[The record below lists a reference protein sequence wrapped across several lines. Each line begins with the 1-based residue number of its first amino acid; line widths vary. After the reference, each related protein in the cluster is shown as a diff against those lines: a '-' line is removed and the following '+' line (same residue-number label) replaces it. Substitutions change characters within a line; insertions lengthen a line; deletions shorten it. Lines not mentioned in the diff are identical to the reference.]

1 MAHHT
6 IDHIKIK
13 KLPDGR
19 KGIFIDGRHK
29 DIIENGKK
37 LNQKQAFKEN
47 VFDFADKRKDKGGK
61 RNLKNLVFTHPKHGQ
76 INIQLGEGGNLHV
89 IDKNG
94 DVQKIARINTALK
107 GGMGADE
114 GNNPSA
120 TRDKV
125 IRSTKLETQR
135 SAANQKSTRVR
146 DLEIG
151 TKNPTARDTK
161 GYTRWNKFIKGI
173 IHHSG
178 PARIISATLQKFEKI
193 NNPKW
198 KPSDGLSKAGMN
210 FARNMENRL
219 GVHTVNSILNM
230 DFYPDAKT
238 HNKAHRVLED
248 VGLDTKKIGKTLNNL
263 LKEVPKTKGS
273 TGKISTI
280 NPTTGKVEMTPSDPG
295 AKMKSA
301 KLNKLYG
308 FIKNTV
314 APGITRVKQEVG
326 DFSLKGK
333 GLTVKGA
340 AVVENDPSK
349 LTKFIKQKNVIQ
361 PSGNIKPTPT
371 PRERGGLNLNSIRIG
386 GGNLLSTDVKP
397 MPNNQNVYNA
407 LRMLSQPSNDT
418 WQHPFGGPQI
428 PKF

>member
-19 KGIFIDGRHK
+19 QGIFIDGSHK
-29 DIIENGKK
+29 DIVIDGKK

-47 VFDFADKRKDKGGK
+47 VFDFADRRKGKGGK
-61 RNLKNLVFTHPKHGQ
+61 RNLKNLVFTHPTKGP
-76 INIQLGEGGNLHV
+76 INIQLGEEGNLHV

-114 GNNPSA
+114 GDNPRA

-135 SAANQKSTRVR
+135 SAASQKSTRVR

-151 TKNPTARDTK
+151 TKNPAARDTK

-273 TGKISTI
+273 IGKISTI
-280 NPTTGKVEMTPSDPG
+280 NPTTGKVEMTPSDPD

-340 AVVENDPSK
+340 ATVEHDPSK

-361 PSGNIKPTPT
+361 PSGTIKPTPVRT
-371 PRERGGLNLNSIRIG
+371 RTGGINLRSLFIRYHPAIR
-386 GGNLLSTDVKP
+386 TDVP
-397 MPNNQNVYNA
+397 TINNRPTISDSIKIVGTASDNMHY
-407 LRMLSQPSNDT
+407 S
-418 WQHPFGGPQI
+418 PFGMPI
-428 PKF
+428 YKP